1 MSTQNNYAYAPYQV
15 YEAENTP
22 DLRAILMRYA
32 HYWKW
37 FILSVLLAG
46 GAAYAYLLFQTP
58 IYKIQTSLLIKD
70 DKKGLSEDNILKE
83 MDIFTPK
90 KVVENEMEILK
101 SYALMD
107 KVVTSL
113 GLDVQYFRPTNTI
126 KQEIYDESP
135 FRLIV
140 EKGNSEL
147 YEADLSI
154 IVESANRVRINDALY
169 PINQSIQTPYGRLRV
184 FAPRALKA
192 TTEPIIVRVAA
203 HQEIVE
209 GYLKRL
215 TVDPSSKVSSVL
227 LMTLED
233 AVPHKGE
240 AILNKLI
247 TEYNQAAIVDKNIVA
262 SNTLN
267 FIEERLRL
275 IAGELSTVEKG
286 VESYKSSEGITD
298 LSLQAQVF
306 LATVKDNDDQLNK
319 ASIQLGVIQDLERY
333 VTSKSNER
341 GVAPSVLAV
350 SDPVLIGLVSKVT
363 ELELQRDQLS
373 RTTTSNNPILQS
385 VEAQIKATKESLSE
399 NIQNQKQILVN
410 TQQKLKATNRQLENQ
425 IRTIPRKERAL
436 VDITRQQSIKNNLYT
451 YLLAKR
457 EETALSYASTVAD
470 SRTIDPPRSKNEP
483 VKPVKS
489 LIFLLFGVF
498 GLMMPVGVLA
508 ARDVLNNRV
517 SRRSDVEAVSQVPIL
532 GEIVA
537 SRHVE
542 PLVMISS
549 QRSIIAEQIRALRT
563 NLQFLRSDPTG
574 SQVIMFTSSISGEGK
589 SFLSLNLGASLALV
603 DRPTVILEMDLR
615 KPKIHSV
622 LGVPNTIGIS
632 NYLIQEASLDD
643 VLQPIPG
650 FPNYQIITC
659 GPIPPNPA
667 ELLNSPALEQL
678 FKELRERFSYIIVD
692 SPPIGLV
699 TDAQLIAPHVDATM
713 FMVRHDHTPKA
724 YLRLIDS
731 LYKEHRFQRLNLILN
746 GVGGG
751 ESYQY
756 GYGYGYGYGGGY
768 YEESAQVAKASIRK
782 RR

>member
-1 MSTQNNYAYAPYQV
+1 MSNQNNYAYAPYQV
-15 YEAENTP
+15 YEAETTP
-22 DLRAILMRYA
+22 DLRMILMRYA

-37 FILSVLLAG
+37 FVLSVLLAG
-46 GAAYAYLLFQTP
+46 GAAYAYLIYQTP
-58 IYKIQTSLLIKD
+58 IYKVQTSLLIKD

-113 GLDVQYFRPTNTI
+113 GLDVQYFRPTSTV
-126 KQEIYDESP
+126 KQEIFNESP
-135 FRLIV
+135 IRLIV
-140 EKGNSEL
+140 ERGNDEL
-147 YEADLSI
+147 YETPLPI
-154 IVESANRVRINDALY
+154 TIESPRTVRIEGTVY
-169 PINQSIQTPYGRLRV
+169 PINQTIQTPYGRLRV
-184 FAPRALKA
+184 FPKRALKA
-192 TTEPIIVRVAA
+192 STEPMIVQVSPHR
-203 HQEIVE
+203 ETVE
-209 GYLKRL
+209 KYLKRL
-215 TVDPSSKVSSVL
+215 TVDASSKVSTVL

-233 AVPHKGE
+233 AVPDKGE
-240 AILNKLI
+240 AMLNKLI

-262 SNTLN
+262 ANTLN
-267 FIEERLRL
+267 FIEERLKL

-286 VESYKSSEGITD
+286 VESYKSSKGITD
-298 LSLQAQVF
+298 LGSQAQLF
-306 LATVKDNDDQLNK
+306 LSTVKDNDDQLNQ
-319 ASIQLGVIQDLERY
+319 ASIQLGVIQELERY

-341 GVAPSVLAV
+341 GVAPSVLAIN
-350 SDPVLIGLVSKVT
+350 DPVLVGLVGKVS

-373 RTTTSNNPILQS
+373 RTTTPSNPILQS
-385 VEAQIKATKESLSE
+385 LDSQIKATKESLSE
-399 NIQNQKQILVN
+399 NIQNIKLMISGRQE
-410 TQQKLKATNRQLENQ
+410 KLKATNRLLENQ
-425 IRTIPRKERAL
+425 IRTIPSKERAL

-470 SRTIDPPRSKNEP
+470 SRTIDPPRTGSEP
-483 VKPVKS
+483 IKPVKGM
-489 LIFLLFGVF
+489 IFLLFGLF
-498 GLMMPVGVLA
+498 GLMMPVGVLT
-508 ARDVLNNRV
+508 ARDALNNRV
-517 SRRSDVEAVSQVPIL
+517 NRRTDVESVSQVPIL

-537 SRHVE
+537 SRSVE
-542 PLVMISS
+542 PLVMVSN
-549 QRSIIAEQIRALRT
+549 QRSVIAEQIRALRT
-563 NLQFLRSDPTG
+563 NLQFLRSDPNS

-622 LGVPNTIGIS
+622 LGVTNTIGIS
-632 NYLIQEASLDD
+632 NYLIQEATLDD

-650 FPNYQIITC
+650 FPNYHIITC

-667 ELLNSPALEQL
+667 ELLSSPALEQL

-724 YLRLIDS
+724 YLRMIDT
-731 LYKEHRFQRLNLILN
+731 LYKENRFQRLNLILN
-746 GVGGG
+746 GVGTGG
-751 ESYQY
+751 DSYQY
-756 GYGYGYGYGGGY
+756 GYGGYSYGGY
-768 YEESAQVAKASIRK
+768 YEESAKIAKASTGQ